1 MPVQNTITG
10 SICEHRECGS
20 TISLLQ
26 PKKEHARSFYV
37 ALGTALGSCLQGYR
51 RWVICTADERQSFR

>member
-37 ALGTALGSCLQGYR
+37 ALDRYTGPPT
-51 RWVICTADERQSFR
+51 